1 MKPGIV
7 IVTHYRLGEE
17 FLQALRLIV
26 PDAPEFHSVSVEPTQ
41 TVDEMRG
48 KIADALKAADK
59 GHGVLV
65 LTDMFRRHALEHRA
79 VVPRRA
85 PRRGA

>member
-41 TVDEMRG
+41 SVEEMRTKSG
-48 KIADALKAADK
+48 YFA
-59 GHGVLV
+59 GQ
-65 LTDMFRRHALEHRA
+65 TWRT
-79 VVPRRA
+79 A
-85 PRRGA
+85 PTASQRNRIRLASGPP